1 MSPRPAGAPAR
12 LPLYWSHSSRRATQA
27 INAMRTRIKIC
38 GLTREEDIDAAV
50 AAGVDAIGFV
60 FYPKSKRY
68 VTPTRA
74 AQLRR
79 VVPAFVDVVALF
91 VNPSPDEVR
100 AVLDEVGPEL
110 LQFHGDE
117 TPQDC
122 ARHGHRYLRAFR
134 AGAPGLE
141 TAEGLA
147 TYCRAFGEAAG
158 WLFDSYSAGFG
169 GSGHGFDHALLADV
183 KADPVSRP
191 LILSGGLNPD
201 NVAAAVQSVRPWAV
215 DVSSGVEV
223 EQGIKSSD
231 RISFFVAAV
240 HVADAKK

>member
-1 MSPRPAGAPAR
+1 
-12 LPLYWSHSSRRATQA
+12 
-27 INAMRTRIKIC
+27 MRTRTKIC
-38 GLTREEDIDAAV
+38 GLTREQDIDAAV

-60 FYPKSKRY
+60 FYPKSKRCL
-68 VTPTRA
+68 TPLRA

-79 VVPAFVDVVALF
+79 MVPAFVDVVALF
-91 VNPSPDEVR
+91 VNPSQDEVR
-100 AVLDEVGPEL
+100 AVLDQVGPEL

-122 ARHGHRYLRAFR
+122 AHYGHRFLRAFR

-141 TAEGLA
+141 TAENLA
-147 TYCRAFGEAAG
+147 STCRAYGEAAG
-158 WLFDSYSAGFG
+158 WLFDSYSAGYG
-169 GSGHGFDHALLADV
+169 GSGHGFDYALLDEV
-183 KADPVSRP
+183 RADPISRP
-191 LILSGGLNPD
+191 LILSGGLNAE
-201 NVAAAVQSVRPWAV
+201 NVGQAVQWMKPWGV

-240 HVADAKK
+240 QAADSKLKSEAVLMNKQP

>member
-1 MSPRPAGAPAR
+1 
-12 LPLYWSHSSRRATQA
+12 
-27 INAMRTRIKIC
+27 MRTRIKIC

-240 HVADAKK
+240 DAADAKK